1 MATLNARARA
11 HHNRLITYHSNAP
24 TTALLLLRSLL
35 RHTAFPSPAAL
46 SSLFKSLSSS
56 SSPLLPALHLH
67 ALALK
72 LSLSS
77 SPFPATALIHLY
89 SKIHLPNDALKV
101 FDEMPFKDQVSY
113 AAIIVGLAQN
123 NRSYNALS
131 IFKSMHR
138 AGVPS
143 TMYCLSGAL
152 RATGSS
158 AALEL
163 SQVIHAHALVS
174 GFDSEL
180 VVATSLVDSY
190 GKSGLISDARKVFDG
205 MSQCTNA
212 ISYNAL
218 LSAYAQQGDT
228 ASTIDLFNRMVM
240 CGYTPDE
247 FTFLAILSSLS
258 NAGMVREAEEWIDR
272 MEKCYSV
279 KPGLEHYT
287 CLIGAMVRVARLDS
301 AEKLALTMP
310 FEPDA
315 AVWRTL
321 LSGSMV
327 HNVAEI
333 GFAAGRRLLEL
344 DPRDD
349 SAYVILSNM
358 YLSAGK
364 KDEVA
369 GLWTEMKNRGVK
381 KEGGKSWIEVRGEVH
396 VFVAGDKKH
405 ERVRE
410 IYAKLEELME
420 DVKEIGDC
428 LKDDESVWYHS
439 ERLAVAFGVVA
450 GVAPEG
456 KAVRIVKNLRICGD
470 CHEFFKCVSRVVE
483 REIVVRDVNRYHRFE
498 FGTCTCKDFW

>member
-1 MATLNARARA
+1 
-11 HHNRLITYHSNAP
+11 
-24 TTALLLLRSLL
+24 
-35 RHTAFPSPAAL
+35 
-46 SSLFKSLSSS
+46 
-56 SSPLLPALHLH
+56 
-67 ALALK
+67 
-72 LSLSS
+72 
-77 SPFPATALIHLY
+77 
-89 SKIHLPNDALKV
+89 
-101 FDEMPFKDQVSY
+101 
-113 AAIIVGLAQN
+113 
-123 NRSYNALS
+123 
-131 IFKSMHR
+131 MHR

-152 RATGSS
+152 RATASS

-163 SQVIHAHALVS
+163 SQVIHAHSFVS
-174 GFDSEL
+174 GFNSEL

-190 GKSGLISDARKVFDG
+190 GKSGLISDAQKVFDG

-228 ASTIDLFNRMVM
+228 VSTIDLFNRMVK
-240 CGYTPDE
+240 CGHTPDE

-272 MEKCYSV
+272 MEKYYGV

-287 CLIGAMVRVARLDS
+287 CLIGAMVRVARLVS

-327 HNVAEI
+327 HNVADI

-358 YLSAGK
+358 YLSTGK

-369 GLWTEMKNRGVK
+369 ELWTEMRNRGVK

-396 VFVAGDKKH
+396 VFVAGDRKH
-405 ERVRE
+405 ERIQE
-410 IYAKLEELME
+410 IYAKLEELIE
-420 DVKEIGDC
+420 DVRGLGEC

>member
-1 MATLNARARA
+1 
-11 HHNRLITYHSNAP
+11 
-24 TTALLLLRSLL
+24 
-35 RHTAFPSPAAL
+35 
-46 SSLFKSLSSS
+46 
-56 SSPLLPALHLH
+56 
-67 ALALK
+67 
-72 LSLSS
+72 
-77 SPFPATALIHLY
+77 
-89 SKIHLPNDALKV
+89 
-101 FDEMPFKDQVSY
+101 
-113 AAIIVGLAQN
+113 
-123 NRSYNALS
+123 
-131 IFKSMHR
+131 
-138 AGVPS
+138 
-143 TMYCLSGAL
+143 MYCLSGAL
-152 RATGSS
+152 RATASS

-163 SQVIHAHALVS
+163 SQVIHAHSFVS
-174 GFDSEL
+174 GFNSEL

-190 GKSGLISDARKVFDG
+190 GKSGLISDAQKVFDG

-228 ASTIDLFNRMVM
+228 VSTIDLFNRMVK
-240 CGYTPDE
+240 CGHTPDE

-272 MEKCYSV
+272 MEKYYGV

-287 CLIGAMVRVARLDS
+287 CLIGAMVRVARLVS

-327 HNVAEI
+327 HNVADI

-358 YLSAGK
+358 YLSTGK

-369 GLWTEMKNRGVK
+369 ELWTEMRNRGVK

-396 VFVAGDKKH
+396 VFVAGDRKH
-405 ERVRE
+405 ERIQE
-410 IYAKLEELME
+410 IYAKLEELIE
-420 DVKEIGDC
+420 DVRGLGEC